1 MRLILRDDVDGL
13 GHRGDIVEVAD
24 GYGRNFLVPK
34 GLAMRA
40 TKGAERQAEAMARS
54 RAVQAAEERAEA
66 EEIAGRMAG
75 TTVVVPAKA
84 GPEGKLFG
92 SVSAVDITR
101 ALEAAG
107 VAVDKDA
114 VELDQPLKEVG
125 EVEVPLRLHA
135 DVAVPVT
142 VQVVAE

>member
-24 GYGRNFLVPK
+24 GYGRNYLVPN

-40 TKGAERQAEAMARS
+40 TSGAERQAESMARA
-54 RAVQAAEERAEA
+54 RAAQDAEERTAAEA
-66 EEIAGRMAG
+66 LAGRLAG
-75 TTVVVPAKA
+75 TTVVIPAKA

-92 SVSAVDITR
+92 SVSTVDVVR

-107 VAVDKDA
+107 VEVDKA
-114 VELDQPLKEVG
+114 SVELDEPVKEVG
-125 EVEVPLRLHA
+125 DVEVPLRLHA
-135 DVAVPVT
+135 EVSVPVT